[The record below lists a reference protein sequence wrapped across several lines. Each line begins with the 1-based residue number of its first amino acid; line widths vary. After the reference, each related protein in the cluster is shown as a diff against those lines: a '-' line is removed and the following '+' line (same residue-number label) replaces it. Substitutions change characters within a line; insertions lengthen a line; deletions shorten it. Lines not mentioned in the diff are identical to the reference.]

1 MDTHE
6 MRKAYLSA
14 MGYTSEEELIEE
26 TNKLKAKLN
35 ALQQRY
41 DMLII
46 SVENSVEAILRIA
59 REGKSDESPRMDD

>member
-1 MDTHE
+1 

-59 REGKSDESPRMDD
+59 REGKSDESPRVDD

>member
-1 MDTHE
+1 

>member
-6 MRKAYLSA
+6 MKKAYLSA
-14 MGYTSEEELIEE
+14 MGYTTEEDLIEE
-26 TNKLKAKLN
+26 NNKLKARLN
-35 ALQQRY
+35 TLQQRY

-59 REGKSDESPRMDD
+59 REGKSDESPRVDD

>member
-1 MDTHE
+1 MDSYE
-6 MRKAYLSA
+6 MKKAYLSA

-26 TNKLKAKLN
+26 NNKLKAKLN
-35 ALQQRY
+35 TLQQRY

-59 REGKSDESPRMDD
+59 REGKSDESPRVDD